1 MNALEK
7 KNIIYLQNK
16 LKKQFKEMGIKDKMT
31 ASEKKNLMIKALTK
45 DKIKMQ
51 RDGLTYF
58 QKKMKE
64 NDPQSFEDYM
74 RRIKEKID
82 VGKQVDLVPKGKM
95 NKITSDS
102 IFHPTEI
109 VFQIKFFFVDEK
121 GDIYNEE
128 LTICTL

>member
-31 ASEKKNLMIKALTK
+31 ATEKKNLMIKVLTK

-109 VFQIKFFFVDEK
+109 VFQINFFFCWWERR
-121 GDIYNEE
+121 Y
-128 LTICTL
+128 L